1 MNDAIAATAADVD
14 SRFRTLVQSPLRA
27 GLLRFLAAR
36 PDDTFDVDALMAA
49 FGRMRLDVQNCVREL
64 VDFGVARRINSEPP
78 RFMFARPSH
87 PDALRL
93 VDTFLER
100 RAAVSTEDQS
110 PVGPALPRDDRPRR
124 EDARRLRV
132 DPHRREV
139 GHLGADPRPDRI
151 RAKSS
156 SPA

>member
-27 GLLRFLAAR
+27 GLVRFLAAR

-87 PDALRL
+87 PDEPLSRMRINDALFPSRSACH
-93 VDTFLER
+93 ER
-100 RAAVSTEDQS
+100 
-110 PVGPALPRDDRPRR
+110 
-124 EDARRLRV
+124 
-132 DPHRREV
+132 
-139 GHLGADPRPDRI
+139 
-151 RAKSS
+151 SS
-156 SPA
+156 